1 MAAGI
6 WKGSIAFGLVN
17 VPVELRRSVQDNRI
31 SFRMLHAADQ
41 TPIKFQRVRAEGGE
55 VVPWGEIVKGY
66 EVEKDEF
73 VVLEDKDF
81 EEAAVK
87 QSHTLDLAT
96 FVDATEIDPRFY
108 EKSYFIVP
116 GKGGDKA
123 FAILRDA
130 MTHTGSVGI
139 GRIIIHRRQHL
150 AAIRSDGQA
159 LVLLLMRFGEELVA
173 SSEYGFPDHV
183 QEDSPEI
190 RIASQLV
197 ESMRTPFDPTE
208 FVDEYEENLKRIISA
223 KAKGRAVSLPEPAA
237 AEHDDKI
244 VDLMNRLRES
254 LEGTR
259 GVQRAVKEKKTAARR
274 SAPARKKK
282 SA

>member
-55 VVPWGEIVKGY
+55 VVPWREIVKGY
-66 EVEKDEF
+66 EIEKDEF

-81 EEAAVK
+81 EDAAVK
-87 QSHTLDLAT
+87 QSHTLDIAT
-96 FVDATEIDPRFY
+96 FVDPAEIDPRFY

-130 MTHTGSVGI
+130 MTQTESVGI

-150 AAIRSDGQA
+150 AAIRADGKA

-173 SSEYGFPDHV
+173 PSEYGFPDHV
-183 QEDSPEI
+183 KEDSPEI

-197 ESMRTPFDPTE
+197 ESMKSEFDPGQ

-254 LEGTR
+254 LEGAK
-259 GVQRAVKEKKTAARR
+259 GRAVQEKKSAARR
-274 SAPARKKK
+274 SSSSRRKK

>member
-31 SFRMLHAADQ
+31 SFRMLHATDH

-55 VVPWGEIVKGY
+55 VVPWREIVKGY

-87 QSHTLDLAT
+87 QSHTLDIAT
-96 FVDATEIDPRFY
+96 FVDPSEIDPRFY

-130 MTHTGSVGI
+130 MARTDSVGI

-150 AAIRSDGQA
+150 AAIRSDGKA
-159 LVLLLMRFGEELVA
+159 LVLLLMQFAEELVA
-173 SSEYGFPDHV
+173 ASDHGFPDHV

-197 ESMRTPFDPTE
+197 ESMKSEFDPAQ
-208 FVDEYEENLKRIISA
+208 FVDEYEENLKRIIAA
-223 KAKGRAVSLPEPAA
+223 KSKGRAVSLPEPAA

-254 LEGTR
+254 LEGAK
-259 GVQRAVKEKKTAARR
+259 GRAVKEKKTAARR
-274 SAPARKKK
+274 SAPSRRKK